1 MTQTFEPGPRPAAG
15 AEALLAALR
24 WRSTVFHVG
33 QYCGAWQ
40 ASTAGR
46 GVASFH
52 LVLRGRCELQ
62 RPGQPALPLAA
73 GDAVFFGS
81 DQPHHLGPPGVD
93 AAACRPQAMQATVPA
108 QPDGT
113 ALACGFLHHD
123 GPLSA
128 WLLRA
133 LPGPL
138 LLRHDDHGHA
148 AQAARTLFA
157 LMRDEADSDTPR
169 LGSDQPGPA
178 LARLADLLVLYLL
191 RQAMAAPPAA
201 DAQPESPH
209 SPPHAPPHDA
219 APQARDG
226 SRHSAPNGT
235 LQHALNGAPAGVW
248 ALAAS
253 RDLGPLLPLLLADPA
268 ADWTAERMA
277 AAVHLSRAAFFRR
290 FQQTTGDAPA
300 QFLLRLRMVLAGER
314 LQQGASVE
322 RAAEVAGFQSPSA
335 FHRAFVRV
343 MGRPPGRYAR
353 DR

>member
-1 MTQTFEPGPRPAAG
+1 MSPAPVPGPRPAAG

-33 QYCGAWQ
+33 QYCGAWR

-52 LVLRGRCELQ
+52 LVLRGACELQ
-62 RPGQPALPLAA
+62 RPGQAALPLVA

-81 DQPHHLGPPGVD
+81 DQAHHLGPPGVD
-93 AAACRPQAMQATVPA
+93 AAACQPRPMQPTQPA

-138 LLRHDDHGHA
+138 LLRHDDPSHE
-148 AQAARTLFA
+148 ARATRSLFA
-157 LMRDEADSDTPR
+157 LMRDEADHDTPR
-169 LGSDQPGPA
+169 LGSDEPGPA
-178 LARLADLLVLYLL
+178 LARLADLLLLYLL
-191 RQAMAAPPAA
+191 RHAVAAQAL
-201 DAQPESPH
+201 D
-209 SPPHAPPHDA
+209 D
-219 APQARDG
+219 
-226 SRHSAPNGT
+226 
-235 LQHALNGAPAGVW
+235 APAGVW

-253 RDLGPLLPLLLADPA
+253 RELAPLLQHLLAEPA
-268 ADWTAERMA
+268 GDWTAERMA
-277 AAVHLSRAAFFRR
+277 ATVHLSRAAFFRR
-290 FQQTTGDAPA
+290 FQQTTGEAPA

-343 MGRPPGRYAR
+343 MGSAPGRYGR